1 MAETTEIRDHAVSHT
16 NPRPASGAGAWTRVK
31 LFFKSAFLWSYER
44 GGWQY
49 DIICIVILAFIFL
62 TPRSWFRDRPTLQL
76 SDLRHVQGVIEV
88 GKIKTGQ
95 IYQVDA
101 RLVESSPIKDT
112 EQALRHILEQQLK
125 KPLLIKEWVAI
136 RDRSQVI
143 LGYTVVIAQ

>member
-1 MAETTEIRDHAVSHT
+1 MWAK
-16 NPRPASGAGAWTRVK
+16 VK
-31 LFFKSAFLWSYER
+31 RFFKSALLWSYER

-49 DIICIVILAFIFL
+49 DIICIVILAFIFV

-88 GKIKTGQ
+88 GKIKTGR

-101 RLVESSPIKDT
+101 RLVESSAIKDP
-112 EQALRHILEQQLK
+112 ERALRHILEQQLK
-125 KPLLIKEWVAI
+125 KPPAIREWMAI
-136 RDRSQVI
+136 RDRNQVI